1 MYNPAGN
8 IGNNDG
14 VTANNFTKFQWT
26 VCIIALKF
34 SEITDGENIKMQNN
48 IEKKKNQETLRDSG
62 YREVDEQTRKTVLKS
77 VWTEYTEEERSEF
90 CPASKG
96 GMLER
101 DYL

>member
-1 MYNPAGN
+1 MVKYKNL
-8 IGNNDG
+8 
-14 VTANNFTKFQWT
+14 K
-26 VCIIALKF
+26 II
-34 SEITDGENIKMQNN
+34 S
-48 IEKKKNQETLRDSG
+48 KKRNQEPCETAV

-77 VWTEYTEEERSEF
+77 VWTEHTEEERSEF